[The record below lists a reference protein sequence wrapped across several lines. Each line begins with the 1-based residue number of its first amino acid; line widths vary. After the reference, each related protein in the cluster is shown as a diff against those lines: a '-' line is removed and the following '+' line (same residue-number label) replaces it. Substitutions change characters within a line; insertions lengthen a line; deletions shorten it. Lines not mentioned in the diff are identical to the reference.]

1 MNEIQRYENP
11 QIIRTI
17 DDAERAARAMSASG
31 FFADTKQAS
40 QAIVKILAGQELGFG
55 PFASMTGVHIIQNK
69 PTLAANLMAA
79 AVKRTGKYNY
89 RVTEHTDAAC
99 ELEFFESGQ
108 AVGKSRFTMEDASRA
123 GLLTNPT
130 WKKYPRNM
138 LFSRALSNGQ
148 KWFAPDVFNGATV
161 YTPEELGAV
170 VDSDGNV
177 IDAVASE
184 VTPLQ
189 IESTAPAALKPA
201 PIPQTNKVAWT
212 VAQKQA
218 LIDAKLADNDF
229 AAKGMLGLSN
239 LPGDASIS
247 EIVAWG
253 KAYRE
258 HRTSTNPETNK
269 PYTAPE
275 AAEFANNAVLE
286 SA

>member
-1 MNEIQRYENP
+1 
-11 QIIRTI
+11 
-17 DDAERAARAMSASG
+17 
-31 FFADTKQAS
+31 
-40 QAIVKILAGQELGFG
+40 
-55 PFASMTGVHIIQNK
+55 MTGVHIIQNK

-89 RVTEHTDAAC
+89 RVIEHSDTVC
-99 ELEFFESGQ
+99 ELEFFENGQ
-108 AVGKSRFTMEDASRA
+108 SVGKSRFTMDDASRA
-123 GLLTNPT
+123 GLLSNPT

-161 YTPEELGAV
+161 YTPEELGAT

-177 IDAVASE
+177 IDTAASD

-189 IESTAPAALKPA
+189 IESTAPAPLKPA
-201 PIPQTNKVAWT
+201 PIPQTNKIAWT
-212 VAQKQA
+212 VAQKDA
-218 LIDAKLADNDF
+218 LIKAGYADNDF

-239 LPGDASIS
+239 LPADTQPS

-253 KAYRE
+253 KLYRE
-258 HRTSTNPETNK
+258 HRTSTNPDTNK

-286 SA
+286 SS